1 MSTEEKE
8 SYEMDDEEQLASRGM
23 MVFVSSGFALA
34 VAVII
39 VSLVFELLT

>member
-1 MSTEEKE
+1 MSTEEME
-8 SYEMDDEEQLASRGM
+8 LYEMEDEEQPASRGM

-34 VAVII
+34 GAVII